1 MPACERK
8 KKKIVIEDPQ
18 LQFFGLGPFSTSFL
32 SFLGSPISSPPSPN
46 SLLLVSSFLYPLRR
60 CDTLEKTVK
69 MVEKLYVTYNDVRK
83 LPRHPALMMRAV
95 MRQTRLT
102 SDLVL
107 MRILR
112 EL

>member
-1 MPACERK
+1 MVPACER

-32 SFLGSPISSPPSPN
+32 SFLGPQISPRVLVPFGKLSPAR
-46 SLLLVSSFLYPLRR
+46 LLVSLPLRR
-60 CDTLEKTVK
+60 CDTLEKTAK

-95 MRQTRLT
+95 MRLERARPATWFG
-102 SDLVL
+102 
-107 MRILR
+107 
-112 EL
+112 